1 MALQYSN
8 SYRLRDTIY
17 LRTDKRQSAKTRV
30 PTRILRSVIY
40 TNGQDG
46 RLFPYGSTNEQWVAV
61 SHRHLDISWTG
72 KKDAPLQGKGP
83 FNTNTKVE

>member
-1 MALQYSN
+1 M
-8 SYRLRDTIY
+8 
-17 LRTDKRQSAKTRV
+17 
-30 PTRILRSVIY
+30 
-40 TNGQDG
+40 
-46 RLFPYGSTNEQWVAV
+46 FPYGSTNEQWVAV